1 MTVKDLVLVL
11 SQQLLWSLLRLLFD
25 PWLGNFFMPCVWP
38 KIIKYCRIY
47 DYIFIIISKMYATFL
62 HFYDIKWLSFTS
74 TQRTLFSM
82 SCLGGRRVCVWY
94 LRELYRFKILHVEVS
109 VFFVWLNFSPS
120 PEAEMV
126 WCTLL
131 TAGLPHRGF
140 ETFRKPGGCSRLC
153 MRMKIFS
160 AKRVFLMG
168 GPAQPSSLPLLS
180 FLKLFK
186 AVPSILPLKSFWR
199 TGAHQPADEQI
210 RFARQGRWRLH

>member
-1 MTVKDLVLVL
+1 
-11 SQQLLWSLLRLLFD
+11 
-25 PWLGNFFMPCVWP
+25 
-38 KIIKYCRIY
+38 
-47 DYIFIIISKMYATFL
+47 MYATFL

-140 ETFRKPGGCSRLC
+140 ETFRKPGGCSPPHEDED
-153 MRMKIFS
+153 
-160 AKRVFLMG
+160 FLSETRFFHG
-168 GPAQPSSLPLLS
+168 RPGPAVLSSLLLS